1 MSAPH
6 CVPSLDVIDEV
17 RQRGIHLYLD
27 AIVRLGSEQPH
38 DRSGGRR
45 KNRVRA
51 AGITQHQVHPASVFG
66 IEARGELREGA
77 FADLIMFDP
86 AKVTDRATYQNPRE
100 VADGMDWVIVNGT
113 IARKDGTFTGAR
125 AGKVLKRTR

>member
-1 MSAPH
+1 
-6 CVPSLDVIDEV
+6 
-17 RQRGIHLYLD
+17 
-27 AIVRLGSEQPH
+27 
-38 DRSGGRR
+38 
-45 KNRVRA
+45 
-51 AGITQHQVHPASVFG
+51 
-66 IEARGELREGA
+66 
-77 FADLIMFDP
+77 MFDP